1 MKKICYVT
9 TLSISICAFFIE
21 QLNFLSENGFS
32 VTVICSPDDNLK
44 EKLGKNINFIPVNIP
59 RGIHPLGMLKAIFKL
74 KKVFLKERFDF
85 VQYSTPNAAFCASI
99 ASRLAKIGVR
109 NYHLMGLRYL
119 GEKGLK
125 RKFLFYME
133 KLACS
138 QSTTIECVSKSNLEL
153 ATKSGLFPN
162 EKATVVFNGSSG
174 GLDLQKFDKKFR
186 PEYRINIRKK
196 YNIPLDAFVFGFVG
210 RITRDKGVNEILS
223 AFKSFEN
230 AFLMMIGNEENIT
243 GINSELYKWS
253 KKASKIIY
261 TGQVEDIEQYYCA
274 LDVLLLPSYREGF
287 GNVVMEA
294 AAMGT
299 PAIISRIP
307 GPIDAVLENKTALVI
322 DVKNEN
328 ALKDA
333 MKKIMQNELFIHMS
347 DEASNFVR
355 SLFDSKLLNSKIL
368 ERKNFLLKGNQYEKN
383 CSY

>member
-230 AFLMMIGNEENIT
+230 AFET
-243 GINSELYKWS
+243 
-253 KKASKIIY
+253 
-261 TGQVEDIEQYYCA
+261 
-274 LDVLLLPSYREGF
+274 
-287 GNVVMEA
+287 
-294 AAMGT
+294 
-299 PAIISRIP
+299 
-307 GPIDAVLENKTALVI
+307 
-322 DVKNEN
+322 
-328 ALKDA
+328 
-333 MKKIMQNELFIHMS
+333 
-347 DEASNFVR
+347 
-355 SLFDSKLLNSKIL
+355 SLFEFAANS
-368 ERKNFLLKGNQYEKN
+368 F
-383 CSY
+383 

>member
-355 SLFDSKLLNSKIL
+355 SRFDSKLLNSKIL

>member
-1 MKKICYVT
+1 MKKICYVS

-21 QLNFLSENGFS
+21 QLKFLSENGFS
-32 VTVICSPDDNLK
+32 ATVICSPDDNLK
-44 EKLGKNINFIPVNIP
+44 EKLGKNINFIPVDIP
-59 RGIHPLGMLKAIFKL
+59 RGIHPFGMLKAILKL
-74 KKVFLKERFDF
+74 RKIFLKEGFDL

-99 ASRLAKIGVR
+99 ASRLAKTGVR

-133 KLACS
+133 KLTCS
-138 QSTTIECVSKSNLEL
+138 QSTAIECVSQSNLEL
-153 ATKSGLFPN
+153 ATTSRLFPN
-162 EKATVVFNGSSG
+162 EKGTVVFNGSSG
-174 GLDLQKFDKKFR
+174 GINLQKYDKSFR
-186 PEYRINIRKK
+186 PEYRKNIRKK

-210 RITRDKGVNEILS
+210 RITRDKGVNEILG
-223 AFKSFEN
+223 AFKSCKDVY
-230 AFLMMIGNEENIT
+230 LMMIGNEENIT
-243 GINSELYKWS
+243 RINSELYKWS
-253 KKASKIIY
+253 KNESKIIY
-261 TGQVEDIEQYYCA
+261 IGQVENIEQYYCA
-274 LDVLLLPSYREGF
+274 LDVLLFPSYREGF

-307 GPIDAVLENKTALVI
+307 GPIDAVLENKTALVV

-333 MKKIMQNELFIHMS
+333 MEKIMQNELFISMS

-355 SLFDSKLLNSKIL
+355 SRFDSKLLNVKIL

-383 CSY
+383 SNY

>member
-261 TGQVEDIEQYYCA
+261 TGQVEDIEQCYCA

-355 SLFDSKLLNSKIL
+355 SRFDSKLLNSKIL

>member
-1 MKKICYVT
+1 MNKICYVT
-9 TLSISICAFFIE
+9 TLSVSICAFFIE
-21 QLNFLSENGFS
+21 QLKFLSENGFS

-44 EKLGKNINFIPVNIP
+44 EKLGKDINFIPVDIP
-59 RGIHPLGMLKAIFKL
+59 RGIHPLGMLKAILKL
-74 KKVFLKERFDF
+74 KKIFLKEGFDL
-85 VQYSTPNAAFCASI
+85 VQYSTPNAALCASI
-99 ASRLAKIGVR
+99 ASRLAKTSVR

-119 GEKGLK
+119 GEQGLK

-133 KLACS
+133 KLTCS
-138 QSTTIECVSKSNLEL
+138 QSTAIECVSQSNLEL

-162 EKATVVFNGSSG
+162 EKGTVVFNGSSG
-174 GLDLQKFDKKFR
+174 GLNLQKYNPSFR
-186 PEYRINIRKK
+186 PEYRKNIRKK

-223 AFKSFEN
+223 AFKNFKDVY
-230 AFLMMIGNEENIT
+230 LMMIGNEENIT

-253 KKASKIIY
+253 KNESKIIY
-261 TGQVEDIEQYYCA
+261 IGQVENIEQYYCA
-274 LDVLLLPSYREGF
+274 LDVLLFPSYREGF

-333 MKKIMQNELFIHMS
+333 MEKIMQNELFISMS
-347 DEASNFVR
+347 DEASSFVR
-355 SLFDSKLLNSKIL
+355 SRFDSKLLNLKIL

-383 CSY
+383 CNY